1 MMTHAYTKV
10 RQALCY
16 GSATLGAAALA
27 ALIAAGSAAA
37 AESHGVATAK
47 AAAADLA
54 AGKADDPVV
63 LKAAPINARRV
74 FVYDPKHFAAIS
86 QFYMIDG
93 DTARV
98 VGTADGGFLSNPV
111 VASDGSFFGQA
122 STVYERIARGK
133 RTDYVELLDP
143 QTNNPIA
150 DIELPNSPRFLVGTY
165 PWMTALTPNNKTLLF
180 YQFSPQP
187 AVGVVDLAGKK
198 FDRMIEVPDCYHIFP
213 SSNDTFF
220 MHCRDG
226 SLLKVGIGADGK
238 SQTKRTEIFH
248 KENEYLINHPAYSP
262 KSGRLVWPTYTGKI
276 FQIDLSSQDAKF
288 LPAIEAFTDAEKKE
302 GWAPGGWQQVA
313 YHRESDRIFLLG
325 DQRAASK
332 HKAPSRFLFVIDAKT
347 GKRIN
352 KIELKHEIDSVGVSQ
367 DAKPQL
373 YALSTGDKALYIFD
387 PETGKEV
394 SSVNQ
399 LGAGP
404 QVVMTSDM

>member
-1 MMTHAYTKV
+1 MTHAYAKL
-10 RQALCY
+10 RHAFRY
-16 GSATLGAAALA
+16 GSTAIGAATLAATLAAGSVVAAEQGAAA
-27 ALIAAGSAAA
+27 
-37 AESHGVATAK
+37 AK
-47 AAAADLA
+47 QAAADLG
-54 AGKADDPVV
+54 AGKADDPMV
-63 LKAAPINARRV
+63 LKAPAPNARRV
-74 FVYDPKHFAAIS
+74 YVYDPKHFAAIS
-86 QFYMIDG
+86 QSFIIDG
-93 DTARV
+93 DAARV
-98 VGTADGGFLSNPV
+98 VGMADGGFLSNTV
-111 VASDGSFFGQA
+111 VASDGSFFGHA
-122 STVYERIARGK
+122 NTVFSRIARGK
-133 RTDYVELLDP
+133 RTDYVELLDAR
-143 QTNNPIA
+143 TAEPIA
-150 DIELPNSPRFLVGTY
+150 DIELPNAPRFLVGTY

-226 SLLKVGIGADGK
+226 SLLKVSMGADGK

-262 KSGRLVWPTYTGKI
+262 KNGRLVWPTYTGKI
-276 FQIDLSSQDAKF
+276 FQVDLSSQEAKF

-347 GKRIN
+347 GKRIS
-352 KIELKHEIDSVGVSQ
+352 KLELRHEIDSVGVSQ

-373 YALSTGDKALYIFD
+373 YALSTGAKTLFIFD

-404 QVVMTSDM
+404 QVITTSDM

>member
-1 MMTHAYTKV
+1 MTHAYAKV

-16 GSATLGAAALA
+16 GSVTLGAAAFT
-27 ALIAAGSAAA
+27 ALIAAGPAAA
-37 AESHGVATAK
+37 AESQG
-47 AAAADLA
+47 AAAAKEAAAHLA
-54 AGKADDPVV
+54 AGKEDEPTV
-63 LKAAPINARRV
+63 LKAAPTNARRV
-74 FVYDPKHFAAIS
+74 VVYDPKHFSAIS
-86 QFYMIDG
+86 QSFFIDG

-111 VASDGSFFGQA
+111 MANDGSFFGQA
-122 STVYERIARGK
+122 STVYSRIARGK
-133 RTDYVELLDP
+133 RTDYVELLDA
-143 QTNNPIA
+143 QTHDPIA
-150 DIELPNSPRFLVGTY
+150 DIELPNTPRFLVGTY

-198 FDRMIEVPDCYHIFP
+198 FDRMIEVPDCYHVFP

-226 SLLKVGIGADGK
+226 SLLKVSIGADGK

-262 KSGRLVWPTYTGKI
+262 KNGRLVWPTYTGKI
-276 FQIDLSSQDAKF
+276 FQVDLSSQDAKF

-313 YHRESDRIFLLG
+313 YHRASDRIFLLG

-347 GKRIN
+347 GKRLS

-404 QVVMTSDM
+404 QVITTADM